1 MRGCLSSVSYA
12 ILVNGNAKGCVKAT
26 RGLRQ
31 GDPLSHFLF
40 TFKHKGL
47 KRKMCWH
54 PLDKKRKNND
64 RNARFCEFDSRKN
77 TIVNEDLEI
86 RDDVMSLG
94 GTAEN

>member
-1 MRGCLSSVSYA
+1 
-12 ILVNGNAKGCVKAT
+12 
-26 RGLRQ
+26 
-31 GDPLSHFLF
+31 
-40 TFKHKGL
+40 
-47 KRKMCWH
+47 MCWH
-54 PLDKKRKNND
+54 PIDKKRKNND

>member
-1 MRGCLSSVSYA
+1 MYTPC
-12 ILVNGNAKGCVKAT
+12 ILVAFWPI
-26 RGLRQ
+26 LYI
-31 GDPLSHFLF
+31 SLF
-40 TFKHKGL
+40 IYQKKIFFAIKHKGL

>member
-1 MRGCLSSVSYA
+1 MYTPVYLWLFGPFYIYHCLSIKKKKIFA
-12 ILVNGNAKGCVKAT
+12 I
-26 RGLRQ
+26 
-31 GDPLSHFLF
+31 
-40 TFKHKGL
+40 KHKGL

-54 PLDKKRKNND
+54 PIDKKRKNND